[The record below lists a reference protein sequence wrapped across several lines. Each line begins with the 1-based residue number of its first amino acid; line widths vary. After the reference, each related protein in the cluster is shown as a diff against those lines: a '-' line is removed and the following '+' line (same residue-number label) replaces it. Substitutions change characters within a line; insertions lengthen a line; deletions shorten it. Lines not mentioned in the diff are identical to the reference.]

1 MSDMSKPF
9 SLRMDEDTHERL
21 LTRARKLELSA
32 SQLANRYVRE
42 GLRMDEYPEISFVG
56 TPDGRRA
63 VLASRPRIQVIDLV
77 ATWQG
82 QQQDIAATA
91 RYFEIP
97 ESDVRGALR
106 YYAAYKTE
114 LDEAIR
120 KHREAQSNFEQ
131 VLARR
136 AARARRATA

>member
-1 MSDMSKPF
+1 MTRPF
-9 SLRMDEDTHERL
+9 SLRMENDTHERL
-21 LTRARKLELSA
+21 RARAQKLELSA

-42 GLRMDEYPEISFVG
+42 GLTMDEFPEISFVS
-56 TPDGRRA
+56 TPEGRRA

-82 QQQDIAATA
+82 ERQDIESTA
-91 RYFEIP
+91 KYFEVP
-97 ESDVRGALR
+97 ETDVRGALR
-106 YYAAYKTE
+106 YYAAYKNE

-120 KHREAQSNFEQ
+120 KHREAQANFEQ

-136 AARARRATA
+136 SARARRATA